1 MNEKYTRRRSPP
13 PGGGASLTLHDR
25 RGRPELLPRRPVPEP
40 AHLLEPRPAED
51 EEDGDVLQ
59 VLEVRQELRREDEA
73 LRRAR
78 PRGGRDHLLEH
89 PPLVRGVHALV
100 DLVDDAERAHRERP
114 C

>member
-1 MNEKYTRRRSPP
+1 MNEKYTRRRSPEP
-13 PGGGASLTLHDR
+13 RGGLSLTLHDR
-25 RGRPELLPRRPVPEP
+25 RGRTELLPRRPVPEP

-51 EEDGDVLQ
+51 EEDGDVLR

-100 DLVDDAERAHRERP
+100 DLVDDP
-114 C
+114 M